1 MMHYFAKRPALFMA
15 VTGVAMFLA
24 RFGHNSGRGFHQW

>member
-1 MMHYFAKRPALFMA
+1 MMKFFATRPALFLA

-24 RFGHNSGRGFHQW
+24 RFGHHGRGFHQW